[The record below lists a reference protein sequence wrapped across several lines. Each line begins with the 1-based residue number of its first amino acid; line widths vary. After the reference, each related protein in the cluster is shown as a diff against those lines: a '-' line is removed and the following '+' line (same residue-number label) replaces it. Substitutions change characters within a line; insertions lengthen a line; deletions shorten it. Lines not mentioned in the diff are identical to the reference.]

1 MDMVGDI
8 HIAREHAPAY
18 RESSGMRKECARI
31 SVLVGNQDPSYG
43 EQQDIRGGLNVGSRH
58 YCEFWF
64 GMGLEVH
71 RWWGEIK
78 KMSTVMQL

>member
-18 RESSGMRKECARI
+18 RKSRGMRKECTRI
-31 SVLVGNQDPSYG
+31 PVLVGNQDPSYG
-43 EQQDIRGGLNVGSRH
+43 GGRQDIQGGLNVGRRH

-64 GMGLEVH
+64 RMGLEVH
-71 RWWGEIK
+71 R
-78 KMSTVMQL
+78 